1 MEKINEPFLQELI
14 ACQDDTRSALSALSN
29 KMHTFSF
36 GQKAA
41 LLLVVCLFMSGS
53 LYAQGETIAK
63 LDAVKT
69 WVNGIINIIFIIAI
83 LYAAIMC
90 VLKFVRQEQ
99 GAWGYAFGVLIAFIL
114 WGGFTTYKN
123 DIFALM
129 GGGNLMIVE

>member
-1 MEKINEPFLQELI
+1 MKKINDFLIREWI
-14 ACQDDTRSALSALSN
+14 ACQADMGSKQMKLPGRVHA
-29 KMHTFSF
+29 FSM
-36 GQKAA
+36 GQKAV
-41 LLLVVCLFMSGS
+41 LLLAVCLFLSGS
-53 LYAQGETIAK
+53 VYAQGETIAK

-83 LYAAIMC
+83 LYASIMC

-123 DIFALM
+123 DIFSMM
-129 GGGNLMIVE
+129 GGSNLMVVE

>member
-1 MEKINEPFLQELI
+1 MEKTNESLLRELI
-14 ACQDDTRSALSALSN
+14 ACQAGTQSSLKAL
-29 KMHTFSF
+29 FSRVHAF
-36 GQKAA
+36 SVGQKAA
-41 LLLVVCLFMSGS
+41 LLLAGCLFLSSS

-129 GGGNLMIVE
+129 GGGNLMVVE

>member
-1 MEKINEPFLQELI
+1 MEKTNKPLLRELI
-14 ACQDDTRSALSALSN
+14 ACQADMRSTLKAGCQRVHA
-29 KMHTFSF
+29 FSV

-41 LLLVVCLFMSGS
+41 LLLAGCLFLSGS

-99 GAWGYAFGVLIAFIL
+99 GAWGYAFGVMVAFIL
-114 WGGFTTYKN
+114 WGGFTTYKD

-129 GGGNLMIVE
+129 GGGNIIVVE

>member
-1 MEKINEPFLQELI
+1 MKNIHDHLLREWI
-14 ACQDDTRSALSALSN
+14 ACQGDRRL
-29 KMHTFSF
+29 KQPTFLKKSPAF
-36 GQKAA
+36 SVGQKTV
-41 LLLVVCLFMSGS
+41 LLLALCLFISGS

-83 LYAAIMC
+83 LYASIMC

-99 GAWGYAFGVLIAFIL
+99 GAWGYAFGVLIVFIL

-129 GGGNLMIVE
+129 GGSNLMVVE

>member
-1 MEKINEPFLQELI
+1 MEKMNECLLRELI
-14 ACQDDTRSALSALSN
+14 ACQADMGSKQRALCKRVHA
-29 KMHTFSF
+29 FSV
-36 GQKAA
+36 GQKA
-41 LLLVVCLFMSGS
+41 LLLLALCLLISGS

-63 LDAVKT
+63 LDAIKT

-99 GAWGYAFGVLIAFIL
+99 GAWGYAFGVMIAFIL
-114 WGGFTTYKN
+114 WGGFTTYKD

-129 GGGNLMIVE
+129 GGGNMIVVE

>member
-1 MEKINEPFLQELI
+1 MKKMNDFLGREMIVCLIDLQIKQKALLQRVQEL
-14 ACQDDTRSALSALSN
+14 
-29 KMHTFSF
+29 SF
-36 GQKAA
+36 GQKTLFVLAFC
-41 LLLVVCLFMSGS
+41 LLAYGS
-53 LYAQGETIAK
+53 AVAQGETIAK

-123 DIFALM
+123 DIFAMM
-129 GGGNLMIVE
+129 GGGNLMVVE

>member
-1 MEKINEPFLQELI
+1 MEKLNEFLLREMI
-14 ACQDDTRSALSALSN
+14 ACRLDMGSKQKAFIKRVDAV
-29 KMHTFSF
+29 SF
-36 GQKAA
+36 GQKAV
-41 LLLVVCLFMSGS
+41 LLLAACLFISGS

-63 LDAVKT
+63 LEAVKT
-69 WVNGIINIIFIIAI
+69 WVNGIVNIIFIIAI

-90 VLKFVRQEQ
+90 VLKFIRQEQ

-129 GGGNLMIVE
+129 GGGNLIVVE